1 MQWRPGVRSPK
12 AVVVIVAVAIAGWL
26 GMQTANAAEQFT
38 PAQRA
43 EIVRIVRDAL
53 REDPSIL
60 RDAVEA
66 LRAAEGKRAED
77 SRRTAIA
84 MARPMLLTD
93 PADPVGG
100 NPVGDVTIVEFFD
113 PRCPYCRRL
122 EPTMAGLLEHDHG
135 LRLVYKDLPVLG
147 AASVLGSRAL
157 LAAFRQQDTVP
168 QAYEKLRSALMRGGP
183 DITNDRI
190 KTEAERLGLDWPRLQ
205 QDMADPGVQRQLD
218 GNLKLARSLGI
229 DGTPALV
236 IGDDLIPG
244 AVELPDLQKAVADAR
259 AAR

>member
-12 AVVVIVAVAIAGWL
+12 AVVVIIALATAGGSGMPVAAG
-26 GMQTANAAEQFT
+26 AEEFT

-60 RDAVEA
+60 REAVEA
-66 LRAAEGKRAED
+66 LQSAEGKRVED
-77 SRRTAIA
+77 ARRTAIA
-84 MARPMLLTD
+84 TARPVLFTD

-100 NPVGDVTIVEFFD
+100 NPAGDVTIVEFFD

-122 EPTMAGLLEHDHG
+122 EPTMAGLLQRDHG
-135 LRLVYKDLPVLG
+135 LRLVYKDLPILG
-147 AASVLGSRAL
+147 PGSVLGSRAL
-157 LAAFRQQDTVP
+157 LAAFRQQDRVP
-168 QAYEKLRSALMRGGP
+168 QAYERLRSALMQGGP
-183 DITNDRI
+183 DITKERI
-190 KTEAERLGLDWPRLQ
+190 ETEAERLGLDLPRLQ
-205 QDMADPGVQRQLD
+205 HDMADPALQQQLD

-236 IGDDLIPG
+236 IGNNLIPG
-244 AVELPDLQKAVADAR
+244 AVELSELQKAVADAR